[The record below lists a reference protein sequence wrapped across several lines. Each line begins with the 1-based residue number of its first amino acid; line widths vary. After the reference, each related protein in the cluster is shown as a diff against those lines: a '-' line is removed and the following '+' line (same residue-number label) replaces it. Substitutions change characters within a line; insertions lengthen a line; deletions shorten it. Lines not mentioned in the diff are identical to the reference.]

1 MKPNDESE
9 TMEHERALKEKAL
22 GTRDDGARE
31 PDSFALFLQ
40 RARAIGFT
48 DAEIDRL
55 RATYGHSELG
65 IGDEHR
71 HGGGSD

>member
-1 MKPNDESE
+1 MDDQRA
-9 TMEHERALKEKAL
+9 MEDMDLGERDSA
-22 GTRDDGARE
+22 ARE
-31 PDSFALFLQ
+31 PETFARFLQ

-71 HGGGSD
+71 NGRAGD